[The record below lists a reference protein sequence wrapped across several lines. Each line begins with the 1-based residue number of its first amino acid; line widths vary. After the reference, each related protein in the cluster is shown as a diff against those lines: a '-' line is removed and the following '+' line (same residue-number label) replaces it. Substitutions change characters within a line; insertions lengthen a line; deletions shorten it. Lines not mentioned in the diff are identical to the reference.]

1 MAEKQFGVRLSAEGG
16 DKVRAELLGIGQV
29 GQEAFQD
36 VADAAN
42 RSRRPIE
49 EVGERA
55 ARVGQRAG
63 MGSHGL
69 RQFSLQ
75 LNQVAQS
82 GAVTGQWVQALAVQL
97 PDMLLA
103 FGTAGAVAGTL
114 AAVLIPL
121 GTSLLKV
128 ATAGRDVEGALD
140 KAEDSLKAFARAA
153 DNSATSWADLV
164 KTYGAAADEVERL
177 HRVQLEAARS
187 TAMQDLLSVGD
198 ALGGMAAERRVSAD
212 RYAGSLRGEPGAIEG
227 WLAYV
232 RAMQQ
237 RYHITREEAVALAV
251 ALRKADKAGS
261 FEEALPAATDL
272 IELLKD
278 AGITSG
284 DLWDRANR
292 MADIAKGGI
301 AAVNEEL
308 GKTIAIS
315 REGQQAVAGFLGGLA
330 SRATQWLTGKTP
342 GALAS
347 EWTAGS
353 KGILDL
359 IGWAEGTDKGR
370 GYNET
375 LGYGAFTGG
384 PVNLT
389 SMTISQVRDLQRQML
404 AHPANHY
411 NSSAVG
417 RYQIVGTTLE
427 RLVRQLGI
435 SGDEMFDEKMQ
446 DRLAMELV
454 RGRMGGGVEGWYSE
468 WEGLRSKG
476 VGISTITGALGQ
488 KSVGVDPAI
497 AKQNEE
503 WQRNLDLRQ
512 DWLTG
517 IDAQV
522 KAAAL
527 EAQAIGKSTYEIA
540 YQRAEMRLTQE
551 LQAKGISL
559 TERLNGGEKTYGQ
572 LVQET
577 AHALAASAQETE
589 VLQGRQTD
597 LITTMEENAQRMRQF
612 REDFV
617 GDFTSAFAGVIDGTK
632 KVGVA
637 FGDMLKSMAARWAE
651 AGLNK
656 LGGWLFDSLF
666 GGMGV
671 VSAFTGDPLAGALS
685 AVVMHEGGTVGED
698 SATTRRVHP
707 GVFLKPRSQRSP
719 MKDFLDLR
727 PDEVPAILQR
737 GERVLSRA
745 ELARADAGDL
755 SAMVMH
761 DGGKDE
767 VPAILQRG
775 ERMIPRDE
783 VEKAGKVLSA
793 IVMHDGG
800 TVGEDST
807 QTRRAHPAAFL
818 GAERY
823 HSGGWP
829 GLQADG
835 GDALSKDV
843 ARQVH
848 PAKRRSM
855 ADLLDLRSD
864 EVPAILQRGER
875 VLSRAEL
882 ARADAGALSAIV
894 MHEGG
899 TVGEAGMSRQ
909 VHPAVFAGAQR
920 YHSGGWP
927 GLRSDEV
934 PAVLQRGERV
944 QSRAEVAMN
953 GGASTIKLLLSPGLI
968 AEVLE
973 KARGQSVQVVKE
985 HTPGIVQRAI
995 DTSVRVNSETG
1006 MYA

>member
-82 GAVTGQWVQALAVQL
+82 GAVTGQWVQSLAVQL

-114 AAVLIPL
+114 AALLIPL
-121 GTSLLKV
+121 GTNLAKV
-128 ATAGRDVEGALD
+128 AFAAGDVEGALD

-177 HRVQLEAARS
+177 HRAQLDAARS
-187 TAMQDLLSVGD
+187 TALRDLLAVGD
-198 ALGGMAAERRVSAD
+198 ALGGAASD
-212 RYAGSLRGEPGAIEG
+212 GRYAGTLRGETAI
-227 WLAYV
+227 
-232 RAMQQ
+232 RALQ
-237 RYHITREEAVALAV
+237 RSHEISEEQAEALAS
-251 ALRKADKAGS
+251 ALRKVDEAGS

-315 REGQQAVAGFLGGLA
+315 REGQEAVAGFLGGLA

-359 IGWAEGTDKGR
+359 IGYAEGTDRGR

-375 LGYGAFTGG
+375 LDYGRWTGG

-389 SMTISQVRDLQRQML
+389 SMTLDEILALGQRMRTAENRRL
-404 AHPANHY
+404 YPGGG
-411 NSSAVG
+411 SSALG
-417 RYQIVGTTLE
+417 RYQIVGETLRDLMG
-427 RLVRQLGI
+427 RLDLR
-435 SGDEMFDEKMQ
+435 GDELFDESMQ

-454 RGRMGGGVEGWYSE
+454 RMTAPRGVDALQQRWV
-468 WEGLRSKG
+468 GLGK
-476 VGISTITGALGQ
+476 VAPATITAALGQ
-488 KSVGVDPAI
+488 QSVGIDPATEARRREAERESTEEI
-497 AKQNEE
+497 KRQNAE
-503 WQRNLDLRQ
+503 WQKNLDVRA
-512 DWLTG
+512 DWLSG
-517 IDAQV
+517 IDAEVQ
-522 KAAAL
+522 AAAVQ
-527 EAQAIGKSTYEIA
+527 AQAIGKSTYEIA
-540 YQRAEMRLTQE
+540 FQRAEMRLTQE

-559 TERLNGGEKTYGQ
+559 TEKLWGEEKTYGQ

-577 AHALAASAQETE
+577 AHALAMSAQETE
-589 VLQGRQTD
+589 VLQARQED
-597 LITTMEENAQRMRQF
+597 LLRSQEENAERMRRF

-617 GDFTSAFAGVIDGTK
+617 GDFTSAFMGVIDGTK
-632 KVGVA
+632 KVSAA

-666 GGMGV
+666 GGGMGV
-671 VSAFTGDPLAGALS
+671 VSAFPGDPLG
-685 AVVMHEGGTVGED
+685 
-698 SATTRRVHP
+698 
-707 GVFLKPRSQRSP
+707 
-719 MKDFLDLR
+719 
-727 PDEVPAILQR
+727 
-737 GERVLSRA
+737 
-745 ELARADAGDL
+745 
-755 SAMVMH
+755 
-761 DGGKDE
+761 
-767 VPAILQRG
+767 
-775 ERMIPRDE
+775 
-783 VEKAGKVLSA
+783 
-793 IVMHDGG
+793 
-800 TVGEDST
+800 
-807 QTRRAHPAAFL
+807 
-818 GAERY
+818 
-823 HSGGWP
+823 
-829 GLQADG
+829 
-835 GDALSKDV
+835 
-843 ARQVH
+843 
-848 PAKRRSM
+848 
-855 ADLLDLRSD
+855 
-864 EVPAILQRGER
+864 
-875 VLSRAEL
+875 
-882 ARADAGALSAIV
+882 GALSAII
-894 MHEGG
+894 MHNGG
-899 TVGEAGMSRQ
+899 TVGAGGMTRR

-927 GLRSDEV
+927 GLRDDEV
-934 PAVLQRGERV
+934 PAILQRGERV

-953 GGASTIKLLLSPGLI
+953 GAGASTIKLLLAPGLI
-968 AEVLE
+968 AEVLD

-985 HTPGIVQRAI
+985 HTPGIVQRAV
-995 DTSVRVNSETG
+995 DTSVKVNAETRVYE
-1006 MYA
+1006 

>member
-55 ARVGQRAG
+55 GRVGQRAG
-63 MGSHGL
+63 MGSQGL
-69 RQFSLQ
+69 RQFSMQ

-82 GAVTGQWVQALAVQL
+82 GAVTGQWVQSLAVQL

-114 AAVLIPL
+114 AALLIPL
-121 GTSLLKV
+121 GTNLAKV
-128 ATAGRDVEGALD
+128 AFAAGDVEGALD

-153 DNSATSWADLV
+153 DNSAASRADLI
-164 KTYGAAADEVERL
+164 KQYGAAADEVERL
-177 HRVQLEAARS
+177 HRVQLAAART
-187 TAMQDLLSVGD
+187 TAMQDLLKVGD
-198 ALGGMAAERRVSAD
+198 ALGSMAGDD
-212 RYAGSLRGEPGAIEG
+212 RYAGTLRGSTGIQD
-227 WLAYV
+227 LM
-232 RAMQQ
+232 R
-237 RYHITREEAVALAV
+237 RYRITREEAESLAA
-251 ALRKADKAGS
+251 ALRQVDQAGS
-261 FEEALPAATDL
+261 FEEALPAATTL
-272 IELLKD
+272 IERLKD

-284 DLWDRANR
+284 DLWEQANR
-292 MADIAKGGI
+292 MADTAKGGI
-301 AAVNEEL
+301 AAMNAEL
-308 GKTIAIS
+308 GRTITLS

-342 GALAS
+342 GALGA
-347 EWTAGS
+347 EWSAGS

-404 AHPANHY
+404 AHPGNHY

-417 RYQIVGTTLE
+417 RYQIVGRTLE
-427 RLVRQLGI
+427 GLVKRLGI

-454 RGRMGGGVEGWYSE
+454 RGRMRGGVEGWYSE
-468 WEGLRSKG
+468 WEGLRSKR
-476 VGISTITGALGQ
+476 VGLPTITGALGQ
-488 KSVGVDPAI
+488 QSVGVDPAI

-512 DWLTG
+512 DWLAG

-559 TERLNGGEKTYGQ
+559 TERLNGSEKTYGQ

-597 LITTMEENAQRMRQF
+597 LIATMEENAERMRQF

-617 GDFTSAFAGVIDGTK
+617 GGFTSASMGVIDETK
-632 KVGVA
+632 KVSQA

-656 LGGWLFDSLF
+656 LGGWLFDGLF
-666 GGMGV
+666 GGG
-671 VSAFTGDPLAGALS
+671 FGGGGDPLGSALS
-685 AVVMHEGGTVGED
+685 AIIMHNGGTVG
-698 SATTRRVHP
+698 AGGMTRR
-707 GVFLKPRSQRSP
+707 
-719 MKDFLDLR
+719 
-727 PDEVPAILQR
+727 
-737 GERVLSRA
+737 
-745 ELARADAGDL
+745 
-755 SAMVMH
+755 
-761 DGGKDE
+761 
-767 VPAILQRG
+767 
-775 ERMIPRDE
+775 
-783 VEKAGKVLSA
+783 
-793 IVMHDGG
+793 
-800 TVGEDST
+800 
-807 QTRRAHPAAFL
+807 
-818 GAERY
+818 
-823 HSGGWP
+823 
-829 GLQADG
+829 
-835 GDALSKDV
+835 
-843 ARQVH
+843 
-848 PAKRRSM
+848 
-855 ADLLDLRSD
+855 
-864 EVPAILQRGER
+864 
-875 VLSRAEL
+875 
-882 ARADAGALSAIV
+882 
-894 MHEGG
+894 
-899 TVGEAGMSRQ
+899 
-909 VHPAVFAGAQR
+909 VHPAVFAGARR

-934 PAVLQRGERV
+934 PAILQRGERV

-953 GGASTIKLLLSPGLI
+953 GGGTSTIKLLLSPEII
-968 AEVLE
+968 AEVLD

-995 DTSVRVNSETG
+995 DTSVKVNSETG